1 MDGSSRHIVCPH
13 CGSVNRI
20 PVGKPAGKAKCGHC
34 HQPLFTGHPNGATAD
49 QFIRQIQRSDIP
61 VVVDFWADWCG
72 PCHAMAPHYDRLAA
86 ELEPEMRFLKID
98 TEQEPGLAAQYG
110 IRSIPTLMV
119 FAGGRLVA
127 QQAGALSATQLR
139 AWLQQNAKAA

>member
-1 MDGSSRHIVCPH
+1 MDGSSPHIVCPH

-34 HQPLFTGHPNGATAD
+34 HQPLFTGHPSRATAD
-49 QFIRQIQRSDIP
+49 QFMRQIQRSDIP

-72 PCHAMAPHYDRLAA
+72 PCHAMAPHYDRVAA
-86 ELEPEMRFLKID
+86 ELEPEMRFLKVD
-98 TEQEPGLAAQYG
+98 TEREPGLAAQYG

-139 AWLQQNAKAA
+139 AWLQQNARAA